1 MSLKLHQEI
10 LARLYTDHVYRD
22 AFFKDRQAAINSMEL
37 SRIYIEQLMQLK
49 KEEVDM
55 FANGLINKRSGS
67 VKAFLPGTFKILEVR
82 FNKLFF
88 IYAQKHV
95 PKGGVNKYSNDAI
108 MFANYLL
115 ENSDVT
121 GAVSWIKDLIRF
133 ELMIIMSSDISK
145 SLLFRKF
152 NYAVSELDP
161 EATIKTILPKRLN
174 FILMI
179 RKTPKSRLR
188 TISVKL

>member
-22 AFFKDRQAAINSMEL
+22 AFFKDRQTAVNSIEL
-37 SRIYIEQLMQLK
+37 SGIYIEQLMQLK

-67 VKAFLPGTFKILEVR
+67 VKAFLPRTFKILEGR

-88 IYAQKHV
+88 NYAQNYI

-115 ENSDVT
+115 KNKDVT
-121 GAVSWIKDLIRF
+121 SPTSWIKDLIRF
-133 ELMIIMSSDISK
+133 ELMIILSSNTSK
-145 SLLFRKF
+145 SLLFRRF
-152 NYAVSELDP
+152 NYTVSELDP
-161 EATIKTILPKRLN
+161 EATIKTVLPKKLN

-179 RKTPKSRLR
+179 RKSTKSRLR
-188 TISVKL
+188 TISFKL